1 MVTNGNA
8 TKGNGNAAAAENTN
22 PEFSIQRTYIKD
34 LSLECPSSP
43 QIFRQEW
50 KPDIDL
56 QINVDS
62 EKLEDDFFQVLLK
75 ITVVAK
81 NKDKIALLIEVQQ
94 AGIFLL
100 KNFNNDQRRQMLGA
114 FCPNILFPYAREI
127 ISETAMRAGFPPLYL
142 APVNFDAIYAEQMR
156 RQQAGEGNEPA
167 NSGSV
172 V

>member
-1 MVTNGNA
+1 MTTNGNSVKPNGDASA
-8 TKGNGNAAAAENTN
+8 TTTN
-22 PEFSIQRTYIKD
+22 PEFSIQRIYIKD
-34 LSLECPSSP
+34 LSVECPSSP

-56 QINVDS
+56 QINVDT
-62 EKLEDDFFQVLLK
+62 EKLEDDYFQVIIK
-75 ITVVAK
+75 ITAVAK

-94 AGIFLL
+94 AGIFIM
-100 KNFNNDQRRQMLGA
+100 KNFSEEQRKQMLGA

-127 ISETAMRAGFPPLYL
+127 ISETASRAGFPPLYL
-142 APVNFDAIYAEQMR
+142 APVNFDAVFAEQMR
-156 RQQAGEGNEPA
+156 RQQSAAAGGESA